1 MKRLFAKVIRGLLSL
16 LGFSFSTGCVM
27 YGCPPVLYREYR
39 LQGKVEAENGEKLP
53 GIRVVFSQWDNFS
66 EQDERLKGFRDTM
79 YTDAEGRY
87 EGVVHNGYVHETAV
101 VKFEDVDGSL
111 NGGYFKTQI
120 KPSPVEAFEQT
131 QKGDGYNEKTG
142 DIDEG
147 VWTATIDATL
157 EKID

>member
-1 MKRLFAKVIRGLLSL
+1 MKRFFEKIMRGFLSL
-16 LGFSFSTGCVM
+16 LGFSFATGCMTM
-27 YGCPPVLYREYR
+27 YGCPPIHYREYR

-66 EQDERLKGFRDTM
+66 EQDEKLKLFRDTM

-87 EGVVHNGYVHETAV
+87 EGVVNNGYVQVTAV
-101 VKFEDVDGSL
+101 VKFEDIDGSQ

-120 KPSPVEAFEQT
+120 KPSPVEAFEHT
-131 QKGDGYNEKTG
+131 QKGDGQLQNG
-142 DIDEG
+142 VIDDG
-147 VWTATIDATL
+147 IWTATIDATL